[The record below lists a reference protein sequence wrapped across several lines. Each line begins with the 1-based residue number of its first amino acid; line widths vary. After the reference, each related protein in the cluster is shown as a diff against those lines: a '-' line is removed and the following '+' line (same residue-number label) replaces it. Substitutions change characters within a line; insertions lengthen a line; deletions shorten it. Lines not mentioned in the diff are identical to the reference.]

1 MTNYLINLKR
11 REDRLDSAK
20 KEFAEQWMFVER
32 VEAFDLLPGWLG
44 CLRSHLWIISRQVF
58 AVNNGE
64 GDDVFAI
71 YEDDVKFLYANT
83 AYVALQAFNELPP
96 DWDMLYLGCS
106 PQESFERYSEH
117 LYKMGKNHT
126 THAIIWH
133 YRPGGAIDYIL
144 SKDWD
149 MKYDL
154 LLSEY
159 IHPKFNCFCT
169 YPLLATQHQTSS
181 DCCKRSDLST
191 IEHNYKKYI
200 R

>member
-11 REDRLDSAK
+11 REDRLESAK
-20 KEFAEQWMFVER
+20 REFENQDSSFYVFT
-32 VEAFDLLPGWLG
+32 AFDMMPGWLG
-44 CLRSHLWIISRQVF
+44 CLRSHLQILRDHRERHKPMPS
-58 AVNNGE
+58 E
-64 GDDVFAI
+64 FAI
-71 YEDDVKFLYANT
+71 FEDDVKFRAHPVMVVILPIMD
-83 AYVALQAFNELPP
+83 ELPP

-106 PQESFERYSEH
+106 PQEPFERYSEH